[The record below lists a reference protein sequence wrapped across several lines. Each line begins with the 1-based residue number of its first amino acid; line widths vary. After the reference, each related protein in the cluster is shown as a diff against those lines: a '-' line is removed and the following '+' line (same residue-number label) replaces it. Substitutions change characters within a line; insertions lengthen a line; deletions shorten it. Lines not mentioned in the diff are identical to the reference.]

1 MNKNK
6 FKMDLQFFAMNN
18 PDLLAKQKAEIMVKM
33 HEAMQSG
40 NEEQFTQAFTE
51 YTDMLQEAVM
61 AEAKGMVQ
69 ASDNQILM
77 GRGARPLTSEENKY
91 YQKLITAL
99 QDNNPQQALTLID
112 ETLPKTVI
120 DAVFED
126 ITETHPLLQA
136 INFQNTGI
144 LTEIIVS
151 TIDGRFLAHWGDL
164 CDEITKEL
172 SAGFDTV
179 DLRQAKLSAFI
190 PICKAMLDI
199 GPTWID
205 RYVRTI
211 LGEAIANGLEKAI
224 IDGNG
229 VKQPVGMRRDP
240 NGVFHPVDGYP
251 LTVPM
256 VLNEITPETYG
267 GIIAELAVSPNG
279 LNRTVSEVLLVV
291 NPVDYFTKLMPST
304 TVMVD
309 GKWLNNIFPFPTK
322 VVQSVWV
329 PQNEVV
335 IGIGRRYFFGLGIG
349 KGGKIEYSDHVKFLE
364 DKRVYLTKLYGN
376 GKALDSKSFL
386 RLDISGLHPAYP
398 IVRVTDYVD
407 ARLASASFV
416 DELTNSVA
424 LSPQFGSNVRY
435 YTASVADSAAAG
447 DNNVA
452 ELTVDTVDPSATVTV
467 TLNGAAVTAE
477 ATGEYK
483 LTLLAGQNVVVV
495 SSAIGAETEAYV
507 FVIEYTAIS

>member
-1 MNKNK
+1 M
-6 FKMDLQFFAMNN
+6 FN
-18 PDLLAKQKAEIMVKM
+18 PDLIAKQKAEIMVQM

-40 NEEQFTQAFTE
+40 DEEKFTQAFTQ

-69 ASDNQILM
+69 ASDNQILV
-77 GRGARPLTSEENKY
+77 GRGARPLTSEESSY

-99 QDNNPQQALTLID
+99 QDKNPQQALTLID

-151 TIDGRFLAHWGDL
+151 SIDGRFLAHWGDL
-164 CDEITKEL
+164 CDKITKEL

-179 DLRQAKLSAFI
+179 DLRHAKLSAFI

-199 GPTWID
+199 GPAWID

-240 NGVFHPVDGYP
+240 NGVFHPQDGYP

-279 LNRTVSEVLLVV
+279 LNRVVNEVLLVV

-304 TVMVD
+304 TAMVD
-309 GKWLNNIFPFPTK
+309 GRWINNIFPFPTK

-329 PQNEVV
+329 PQNEMVV
-335 IGIGRRYFFGLGIG
+335 GLGRRYFFGLGTG
-349 KGGKIEYSDHVKFLE
+349 EGGKIEYSDHVKFLE
-364 DKRVYLTKLYGN
+364 DQRVYLTKLYGN
-376 GKALDSKSFL
+376 GKPLDSKSFL
-386 RLDISGLHPAYP
+386 RLNIVDLHPAYP
-398 IVRVTDYVD
+398 IVRVADYVD
-407 ARLASASFV
+407 ARLASAAFV
-416 DELTNSVA
+416 DELKADIA

-435 YTASVADSAAAG
+435 YTASVADNEVAG

-452 ELTVDTVDPSATVTV
+452 ELTAVAKDASATVTV

-477 ATGEYK
+477 TTGEYQ
-483 LTLLAGQNVVVV
+483 LTLVAGQNVVVV
-495 SSAIGAETEAYV
+495 SSAIGAETEVYV